1 MTIKKKKEALWASYH
16 VLCSSLKF
24 RTTWEEFV
32 FTAVGKKPSP
42 IFFQHIMHNVFK
54 ELIKAE
60 FLVSGENDGTSD
72 IC

>member
-16 VLCSSLKF
+16 VLRSSRKF
-24 RTTWEEFV
+24 LTTWEEFV
-32 FTAVGKKPSP
+32 FTAVGKKSSP
-42 IFFQHIMHNVFK
+42 IFFQYITHNVFK

-60 FLVSGENDGTSD
+60 FLISGESDGTSD